1 MILQG
6 KIANDPIASQML
18 DVVLGLTDL
27 GITRLELDNIF
38 RLGTA
43 SIIQRRISDNKNAV
57 TGVNSSRPLIDSNLS
72 GVLDAFR
79 PAAETTP

>member
-1 MILQG
+1 
-6 KIANDPIASQML
+6 ML

-43 SIIQRRISDNKNAV
+43 SVIQRRISDNKNAV
-57 TGVNSSRPLIDSNLS
+57 TGVKNSLPLIDANLS
-72 GVLDAFR
+72 GVLKAFR

>member
-1 MILQG
+1 
-6 KIANDPIASQML
+6 ML

-57 TGVNSSRPLIDSNLS
+57 TGVKGNLPLINSNLS